1 MCYVPGHRG
10 MTACP
15 EAMAAMVAMAAPHAG
30 ITPRVLSSSRRL
42 SVPTTPRVL
51 AHRLTAEG
59 LDKCWLAPARALQ
72 ERTDQPLP
80 HDLTVD
86 DFRAVGRQTEAAW
99 ASRTLSAFEP
109 IPSAGEPSGWQSR
122 DPATA
127 PVYDPFQPLL
137 YGIAGGAGLSMLRTN
152 TTRRHRQ
159 ILQLHS
165 PHELALA
172 AVGLSL
178 RLGVKPLRR
187 EHLVH
192 STQRKSVQADAHPW
206 IPSEVTMVACLQDC
220 ASGRD
225 GANTAMPEPDI
236 NHCLVGAYNVWAAK
250 AADLLEHVR
259 HQMGPQVAQLLL
271 EPHYEYTGA
280 ALQQVGPAETGAVTS
295 VFQLTEH
302 RAASRLRT
310 IDPGFGA
317 NWVDLDGVANP
328 ALTRTR
334 ILMNPAHVQ
343 VAPSGTQAHA
353 DALESL
359 QSAAMGSHEA
369 QQLRWDRLQLLAGDV
384 LVADNTVLLTP
395 TEPTSHGSDTRL
407 HAQAE
412 PHRERQ
418 RETQRQTQTGSQD
431 VVASFYEEV
440 AVLRSCAKSKHAA
453 KRRAVASSGS
463 SDDNDEAVASA
474 TSHALWVGHT
484 IQHSP
489 ALKWWW
495 W

>member
-1 MCYVPGHRG
+1 MCFARGHHG

-15 EAMAAMVAMAAPHAG
+15 EAMAAMAAMAAPHAR

-42 SVPTTPRVL
+42 SVSTTPRGVT
-51 AHRLTAEG
+51 HRLTAEG
-59 LDKCWLAPARALQ
+59 LDECWLAPARALQ

-80 HDLTVD
+80 HNLTID
-86 DFRAVGRQTEAAW
+86 DFRVVDQQTDAAW
-99 ASRTLSAFEP
+99 ASRSSSAFEP
-109 IPSAGEPSGWQSR
+109 IPSAGEPRWQSR
-122 DPATA
+122 DLAT
-127 PVYDPFQPLL
+127 VYNPFQPLL
-137 YGIAGGAGLSMLRTN
+137 YGIAGGAGLNILRTN
-152 TTRRHRQ
+152 MTERHRQ

-172 AVGLSL
+172 AIGLSL

-192 STQRKSVQADAHPW
+192 STQRKSVQANAHPW

-220 ASGRD
+220 TSFRD
-225 GANTAMPEPDI
+225 VPNSMPEPDI
-236 NHCLVGAYNVWAAK
+236 NHGFVGAYNVWAAK
-250 AADLLEHVR
+250 AADLLEHVS
-259 HQMGPQVAQLLL
+259 HQVGPQVAQLLL
-271 EPHYEYTGA
+271 EPHYKYSSA
-280 ALQQVGPAETGAVTS
+280 VLQQIGPAETDAVTS
-295 VFQLTEH
+295 VFQMTEH

-317 NWVDLDGVANP
+317 NWVDGAANP

-343 VAPSGTQAHA
+343 VAASGKQAHA

-359 QSAAMGSHEA
+359 QRVAMGTQEA
-369 QQLRWDRLQLLAGDV
+369 QQLRWDRIQLLTGDV
-384 LVADNTVLLTP
+384 LVADNTLLLTP
-395 TEPTSHGSDTRL
+395 TEPTSHDSCTHL
-407 HAQAE
+407 HAQAQ
-412 PHRERQ
+412 P
-418 RETQRQTQTGSQD
+418 GSQEM
-431 VVASFYEEV
+431 VAPFYEEI
-440 AVLRSCAKSKHAA
+440 AVLRSCAESKQTATY
-453 KRRAVASSGS
+453 RTASSGS
-463 SDDNDEAVASA
+463 IDIKSAAVAST